1 MKKVLAIAG
10 KSVLILGA
18 LVGSN
23 LLSEKA
29 IGDTQDLVGMFRH
42 KHNDEEI
49 AVIDDAEVI
58 E

>member
-18 LVGSN
+18 LVGSTI
-23 LLSEKA
+23 LSEKA
-29 IGDTQDLVGMFRH
+29 MEDTADLVGMFRH
-42 KHNDEEI
+42 KDNDEEI